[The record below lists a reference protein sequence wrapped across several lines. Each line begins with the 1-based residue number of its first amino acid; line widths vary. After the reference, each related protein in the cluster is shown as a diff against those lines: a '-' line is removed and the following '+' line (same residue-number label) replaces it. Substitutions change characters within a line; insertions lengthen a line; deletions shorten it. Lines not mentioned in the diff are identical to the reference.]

1 LARAAAGPAGMILNE
16 NSRISGMEFSLLET
30 MRLDEGR
37 IVRLERHL
45 SRQAAS
51 ARTFGFAYDEARARA
66 ALAETERA
74 HPGGQWRLRLLV
86 ARDGTPTIECTPY
99 TADPRPWRV
108 TFALDPV
115 DSRDPFLAN
124 KTTNRGVYDAARQA
138 RPDVDDVILSN
149 ERGEITEATLANV
162 VVEIDRVRYT
172 PPLESGLLGGTFR
185 GELIASGQVRERLL
199 TRADLTRASRLWLIN
214 SVREWIDAVL
224 V

>member
-1 LARAAAGPAGMILNE
+1 MD
-16 NSRISGMEFSLLET
+16 FSLLET

-37 IVRLERHL
+37 VVRLERHV
-45 SRQAAS
+45 SRQAGS
-51 ARTFGFAYDEARARA
+51 ARQFGFAYDEARTRA
-66 ALAETERA
+66 AVAATERA
-74 HPGGQWRLRLLV
+74 HPRGQWRVRLLV

-108 TFALDPV
+108 AFASEPV

-124 KTTNRGVYDAARQA
+124 KTTNRGLYDAARRA

-149 ERGEITEATLANV
+149 ERREITEATLANV
-162 VVEIDRVRYT
+162 VAEIDGVRYT
-172 PPLESGLLGGTFR
+172 PPLASGLLGGTFR
-185 GELIASGQVRERLL
+185 AELLASGQVRERVL

-224 V
+224 E

>member
-1 LARAAAGPAGMILNE
+1 
-16 NSRISGMEFSLLET
+16 MEFSLLET

-51 ARTFGFAYDEARARA
+51 ARHFGFAYDDVRTRA
-66 ALAETERA
+66 AVADTARA
-74 HPGGQWRLRLLV
+74 HPGGQWRVRLLV

-108 TFALDPV
+108 TFAAEPV

-124 KTTNRGVYDAARQA
+124 KTTNRAMYDTARRA

-162 VVEIDRVRYT
+162 VVEIEGLRYT
-172 PPLESGLLGGTFR
+172 PPLGSGLLGGTFR
-185 GELIASGQVRERLL
+185 GELLASGQVRERVL
-199 TRADLTRASRLWLIN
+199 TRVDLTTASRLWLIN